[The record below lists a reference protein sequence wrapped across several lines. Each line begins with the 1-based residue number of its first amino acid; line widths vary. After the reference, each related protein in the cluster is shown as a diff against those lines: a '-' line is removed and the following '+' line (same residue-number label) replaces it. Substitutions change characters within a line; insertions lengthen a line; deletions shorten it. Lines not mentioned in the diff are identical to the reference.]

1 MKWLVLIL
9 TLILMG
15 LQYRLW
21 ISDGSLADIARLQ
34 QKIDKQQVE
43 NERLQERNRILAA
56 EVKALRSGSDAIE
69 ERARTDLGMIK
80 KGETFYM
87 VVEEDNVVE
96 ENSVTDDSLAVEK
109 D

>member
-9 TLILMG
+9 TLMLIG

-21 ISDGSLADIARLQ
+21 ISDGSLAHMARLQ
-34 QKIDKQQVE
+34 QKIDTQQAE
-43 NERLQERNRILAA
+43 NQRLQERNRILAA
-56 EVKALRSGSDAIE
+56 EVKALRNGSAAIE

-87 VVEEDNVVE
+87 VLEGPPSEQE
-96 ENSVTDDSLAVEK
+96 
-109 D
+109 

>member
-9 TLILMG
+9 TLMLIG

-21 ISDGSLADIARLQ
+21 ISDGSLADMARLQ
-34 QKIDKQQVE
+34 QKIDTQQAE
-43 NERLQERNRILAA
+43 NQRLQERNRILAA
-56 EVKALRSGSDAIE
+56 EVKALRNGSAAIE

-87 VVEEDNVVE
+87 VLEGLPSEQE
-96 ENSVTDDSLAVEK
+96 
-109 D
+109 